1 MPDKLVDPALSGSQR
16 SSPTKPAMSS
26 IAIEPTAFRP
36 APAGASPPAGRTR
49 WSVLRVPLFWKVLGA
64 NLVLVL
70 GMGIAHLILP
80 DPSPAVELAIL
91 LVLNFSITGFL
102 VWLALRPLFSL
113 ETTAKRVTDGDF
125 SARAPRSPLA
135 DRQMLSLTS
144 TMNRLLDRVE
154 ADRARIHYLAGRG
167 VRAREIEREAVARE
181 LRESFSQTL
190 TGIAMQLAAV
200 ERMHAGNGMAESLQS
215 TRAMIQDVTEEMRS
229 VAETLYPGTLSQ
241 LGLVNAIEA
250 LARRVSRRS
259 GLVVE
264 VEAACVARDT
274 LPPPAA
280 SALYRVAEEALRN
293 VEQHGHARNALV
305 TLTCNAHVELTVED
319 DGRGIEMRENDPLQA
334 GLGLFSAKAVLAL
347 SGGELQ
353 ISSGPGLGTRVTAR
367 VPLDAHQGKA
377 Q

>member
-1 MPDKLVDPALSGSQR
+1 MTSMAVGRAGKPGFPEWR
-16 SSPTKPAMSS
+16 S
-26 IAIEPTAFRP
+26 AFAR
-36 APAGASPPAGRTR
+36 GR
-49 WSVLRVPLFWKVLGA
+49 SAVLRVPLLSKLLGA

-70 GMGIAHLILP
+70 LVATWHYLVPGA
-80 DPSPAVELAIL
+80 AAVVELAA
-91 LVLNFSITGFL
+91 LVVMSLVATGGL
-102 VWLALRPLFSL
+102 GWLALRPVVAL
-113 ETTAKRVTDGDF
+113 EATAERVSRGDF
-125 SARAPRSPLA
+125 SARAQPSPLA
-135 DRQMLSLTS
+135 DRDMLQLTH

-181 LRESFSQTL
+181 LRESFAQTL
-190 TGIAMQLAAV
+190 TGIAMQLVAE
-200 ERMHAGNGMAESLQS
+200 ERAYAGNGVVEALRT
-215 TRAMIQDVTEEMRS
+215 TREMIQDLTEEMRS
-229 VAETLYPGTLSQ
+229 VAETLYPGTLSE

-250 LARRVSRRS
+250 LSRRVSRRS
-259 GLVVE
+259 GLTVDVA
-264 VEAACVARDT
+264 AACVAYNT

-280 SALYRVAEEALRN
+280 SALYRVAEEALCN
-293 VEQHGHARNALV
+293 VEQHGQARNVRV
-305 TLTCNAHVELTVED
+305 TLTCSSHVELGIED

-367 VPLDAHQGKA
+367 VPLDAHQGKE

>member
-1 MPDKLVDPALSGSQR
+1 MPDKLVDPARSGSDGI
-16 SSPTKPAMSS
+16 SHTHSAMSS
-26 IAIEPTAFRP
+26 IAIEPTGIRQP
-36 APAGASPPAGRTR
+36 PAGASPTAGKTP
-49 WSVLRVPLFWKVLGA
+49 WTVLRVPLLWKVLGA

-70 GMGIAHLILP
+70 GMAVVHVILP
-80 DPSPAVELAIL
+80 EPSPTVELAVL
-91 LVLNFSITGFL
+91 LLLNFSITGFL

-113 ETTAKRVTDGDF
+113 ESTAQRVTEGDF

-200 ERMHAGNGMAESLQS
+200 ERAHAGNGVADSLQT
-215 TRAMIQDVTEEMRS
+215 TRAMIQDLTGEMRS
-229 VAETLYPGTLSQ
+229 VAETLYPGTLSE

-250 LARRVSRRS
+250 LCRRVSRRS
-259 GLVVE
+259 GLEVD
-264 VEAACVARDT
+264 VEAACVARDM
-274 LPPPAA
+274 LPAPAA

-293 VEQHGHARNALV
+293 VEQHGQARNVRV
-305 TLTCNAHVELTVED
+305 TLTCNSHAELAIED

-334 GLGLFSAKAVLAL
+334 GLGLFSARAVLAL